1 MKSSISFILNEGNEA
16 VNKYEKIVNLFNADN
31 LSNSAFDIAN
41 DEVIFN
47 DIPIGVEDGYV
58 YQIILERDNLKA
70 IIYLHKGF
78 IQIIFV
84 DAHTFIKIN
93 LFKELWSCLNNYL
106 YILIGYDIEIRLN
119 QLKISMEKV
128 IKDKSLFPLIMIDNL
143 ERNFLINKLYND
155 TEKSLRVIELEKVL
169 SDFISL
175 TK

>member
-1 MKSSISFILNEGNEA
+1 MKSSISFILNEGIEV

-31 LSNSAFDIAN
+31 LSSSALDITN
-41 DEVIFN
+41 DEVLFN
-47 DIPIGVEDGYV
+47 DIPIGAEDGYV

-70 IIYLHKGF
+70 IIYLNKVF

-84 DAHTFIKIN
+84 DAHTFIKNN
-93 LFKELWSCLNNYL
+93 LFKVLWDCLDNYL
-106 YILIGYDIEIRLN
+106 YIVIGYDIEIRLN
-119 QLKISMEKV
+119 QLKISIEEV
-128 IKDKSLFPLIMIDNL
+128 IKDKSLFPLIMIDNF

-155 TEKSLRVIELEKVL
+155 TEKSLRVIGLEKVL

>member
-1 MKSSISFILNEGNEA
+1 MKSSISFILAEGNDA

-31 LSNSAFDIAN
+31 LSSSAFDIAN

-47 DIPIGVEDGYV
+47 DISIGTEDGYV

-78 IQIIFV
+78 IQIIFF
-84 DAHTFIKIN
+84 DAHTFINNN
-93 LFKELWSCLNNYL
+93 LFKVLWDCLNNYL

-119 QLKISMEKV
+119 QLKISMEEI
-128 IKDKSLFPLIMIDNL
+128 IKDKSLLPLIMIDNF
-143 ERNFLINKLYND
+143 EGNFLINKLYNE
-155 TEKSLRVIELEKVL
+155 TGKSLQVIELEKVL
-169 SDFISL
+169 SDFISF